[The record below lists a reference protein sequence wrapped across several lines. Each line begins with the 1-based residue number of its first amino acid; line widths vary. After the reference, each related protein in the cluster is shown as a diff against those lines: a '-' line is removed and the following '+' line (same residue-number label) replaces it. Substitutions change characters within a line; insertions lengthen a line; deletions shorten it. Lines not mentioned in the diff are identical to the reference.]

1 MTAAVLQFYILFFR
15 RLLSNG
21 SLYFTNVLHP
31 RSAQGLYQ
39 CVVSVNG
46 LGTMVSRTAQLIVAG
61 RAYYFDLP
69 QKSCN
74 GISNLHCSMR
84 LKEEIFRLQTLRFFW
99 FFRTDCTFYIASFI
113 LKTLNILYLC
123 LLTLSWNIPT
133 FGNSINQGITEL
145 QLRHLVSRFPRIL
158 WEADLLFIRLRCR
171 TAINLEKLCDS
182 LLFLK
187 AAYVQCCQLNT
198 FSNLRR

>member
-1 MTAAVLQFYILFFR
+1 MATKSQLDNPQTNFYSCEHLYQKFLRTLNKYHNVTAAVLQFYILFFR

-61 RAYYFDLP
+61 RAYFDLP

-74 GISNLHCSMR
+74 GMCNEASLKDKKTKTFLVFFENRLYIS
-84 LKEEIFRLQTLRFFW
+84 
-99 FFRTDCTFYIASFI
+99 YSFNHTQVFE
-113 LKTLNILYLC
+113 LFYLC
-123 LLTLSWNIPT
+123 M
-133 FGNSINQGITEL
+133 
-145 QLRHLVSRFPRIL
+145 
-158 WEADLLFIRLRCR
+158 
-171 TAINLEKLCDS
+171 
-182 LLFLK
+182 
-187 AAYVQCCQLNT
+187 
-198 FSNLRR
+198 

>member
-1 MTAAVLQFYILFFR
+1 MYVWLLQAKSLASKSLLDNSQTTFDSCEHPYQKFLRTLNKYHNVTAAVLQFYILFFR

-61 RAYYFDLP
+61 RAYFHLP

-74 GISNLHCSMR
+74 GMCNEAS
-84 LKEEIFRLQTLRFFW
+84 LKDKKTKIFWYFL
-99 FFRTDCTFYIASFI
+99 RTDCTFHIDSII
-113 LKTLNILYLC
+113 LKSLNFFIFACKHYPESYQ
-123 LLTLSWNIPT
+123 LL
-133 FGNSINQGITEL
+133 
-145 QLRHLVSRFPRIL
+145 VM
-158 WEADLLFIRLRCR
+158 
-171 TAINLEKLCDS
+171 
-182 LLFLK
+182 
-187 AAYVQCCQLNT
+187 V
-198 FSNLRR
+198 